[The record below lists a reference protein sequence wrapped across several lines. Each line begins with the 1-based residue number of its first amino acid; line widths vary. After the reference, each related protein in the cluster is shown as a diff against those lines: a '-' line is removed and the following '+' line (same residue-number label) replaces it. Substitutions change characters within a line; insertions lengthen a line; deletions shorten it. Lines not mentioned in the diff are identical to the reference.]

1 MASSSVSLSVN
12 AEAAA
17 QLAELTG
24 DAAQGRQLFLLN
36 CAHCHRGVAHGDEG
50 QYLHNLHKSDARI
63 HEVITGGIKGEMPA
77 FGKNLGDPDLR
88 QLIANLRTLHS

>member
-36 CAHCHRGVAHGDEG
+36 CAHCHGDVAHGDEG
-50 QYLHNLHKSDARI
+50 RYLHKSDARI

-88 QLIANLRTLHS
+88 QLIANLRTLQS